1 MREETFKVYKYQEL
15 SDAAKDNAY
24 QKFIERDYREY
35 HWVDEGLESLKAFLA
50 WLGLKITDYSICP
63 YRHSYIKTDIP
74 EDCQEEIRV
83 KYVEY
88 RLLGLDAHEIEDK
101 LEEDFEPMA
110 LLIEKAEFNF
120 PATCKT
126 VASRLHSSAYN
137 QGWGTGYCMDDDIIH
152 HWDKHLGEHPLDNI
166 GALHAVV
173 DGALDSMVKDME
185 FEDSKE
191 YFEELESEYENEYL
205 EDGTQYH

>member
-24 QKFIERDYREY
+24 QKFVESDYRET
-35 HWVDEGLESLKAFLA
+35 HWVDESLESLKAFLA

-63 YRHSYIKTDIP
+63 YTQSFIDTDIP

-88 RLLGLDAHEIEDK
+88 RLLGLDIPEIEDR
-101 LEEDFEPMA
+101 LEEDFDPAA
-110 LLIEKAEFNF
+110 LLIEWAEFNF

-126 VASRLHSSAYN
+126 VGAYN
-137 QGWGTGYCMDDDIIH
+137 QGWGTGYCMDDSIIH
-152 HWDKHLGEHPLDNI
+152 YWNEHLREHPLDHI

-173 DGALDSMVKDME
+173 DGALKSMVEDME
-185 FEDSKE
+185 YQDSKE
-191 YFEELESEYENEYL
+191 NFEELESCYENEYL
-205 EDGTQYH
+205 EDGTQHY